1 MEHKPLFG
9 DLIAAHDGLAEEL
22 KSVDVAAD
30 LVLLL
35 HHAGKSR
42 AELARALG
50 WSRARVTQVLSGREN
65 LTVQTIAAVTRALGY
80 TFATVFR
87 KPTEAAPAQPWEA
100 QVTLTRGE
108 MRDTPDLAQWMG
120 RKTMKPMASR
130 SVNEGMLPPSL
141 SFADLAT
148 HKPAEARAGDVP
160 ELGAPKVKR
169 KTAAKRSRSKA

>member
-22 KSVDVAAD
+22 KSVDVAVD

-42 AELARALG
+42 AELVRAIG
-50 WSRARVTQVLSGREN
+50 WSRARVSQVLSGREN

-87 KPTEAAPAQPWEA
+87 KPTDAAPVQPWEVQA
-100 QVTLTRGE
+100 KLTLE
-108 MRDTPDLAQWMG
+108 MRDAPDLAQWMG
-120 RKTMKPMASR
+120 RQTMKPMASQL
-130 SVNEGMLPPSL
+130 VNEDMLSPSL

-148 HKPAEARAGDVP
+148 QRPAEERSGDASEWGSP
-160 ELGAPKVKR
+160 EVKR
-169 KTAAKRSRSKA
+169 KVAVKRGRSKA